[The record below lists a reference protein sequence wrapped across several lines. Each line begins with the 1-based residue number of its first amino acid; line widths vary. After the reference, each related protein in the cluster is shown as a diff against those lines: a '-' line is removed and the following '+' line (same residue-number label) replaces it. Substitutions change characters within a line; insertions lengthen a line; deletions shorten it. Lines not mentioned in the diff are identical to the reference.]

1 MGIYDRD
8 YYRAEGSKFFGSLAS
23 NGRITNALI
32 GLNVLAFLFQMLGNG
47 IDPDTGRS
55 TQSFT
60 DALSLNVERV
70 LHGEV
75 WRLLTFAF
83 LHDTGS
89 IMHILMNMLLL
100 FWFGRQVEERLGGR
114 EYVAVYLLS
123 ATLSG
128 VAFVGAW
135 ILDLHKGSAIGASGA
150 VTAVLV
156 LAAFYNPRQVI
167 YVFLIL
173 PVPIWGFIIFS
184 VAADF
189 FNLLGRS
196 ANGIATSAHL
206 GGAAFAFCY
215 YKLHWHLVGWIPQL
229 PTWKRGKSE
238 PSLKLYSEDD
248 EHEPLHARV
257 SAPRPPVPPRAATA
271 RPEDEQLEAQADVI
285 LEKIARVGMQ
295 GITDSE
301 RALLVRA
308 SEMMKR
314 RRS

>member
-8 YYRAEGSKFFGSLAS
+8 YYRGEGSKFFGSLAS
-23 NGRITNALI
+23 NGRITNTLI
-32 GLNVLAFLFQMLGNG
+32 GVNVLAFLFQIMTTRV
-47 IDPDTGRS
+47 DPETSRAM
-55 TQSFT
+55 QPFT
-60 DALSLNVERV
+60 DALSLNVPRV

-89 IMHILMNMLLL
+89 IWHILMNMFLL
-100 FWFGRQVEERLGGR
+100 FWFGRQVEERLGAR
-114 EYVAVYLLS
+114 EYVGVYLLS

-128 VAFVGAW
+128 VAFMGATL
-135 ILDLHKGSAIGASGA
+135 LDLHKGSAIGASGA
-150 VTAVLV
+150 VTAILV

-167 YVFLIL
+167 YLFLIL
-173 PVPIWGFIIFS
+173 PVPIWGFIILS
-184 VAADF
+184 VAIDF

-196 ANGIATSAHL
+196 ENGIATSAHL

-215 YKLHWHLVGWIPQL
+215 YKLHWHLAGWLPSL
-229 PTWKRGKSE
+229 PTWKRSKSE
-238 PSLKLYSEDD
+238 PSLKLYSEED

-257 SAPRPPVPPRAATA
+257 SAPRPPVPPRPSAT

-295 GITDSE
+295 GLTDSE

>member
-8 YYRAEGSKFFGSLAS
+8 YYRGGGSNFLGSLAT

-32 GLNVLAFLFQMLGNG
+32 GINLLAFLCQMMTKGN
-47 IDPDTGRS
+47 DPNGGA

-60 DALSLNVERV
+60 DALSLNVPRV
-70 LHGEV
+70 LDGEV

-89 IMHILMNMLLL
+89 IMHILMNMLML
-100 FWFGRQVEERLGGR
+100 FWFGRQVEERLGGK
-114 EYVAVYLLS
+114 EYLWVYLLS
-123 ATLSG
+123 AVLSG
-128 VAFVGAW
+128 VAFVGASL
-135 ILDLHKGSAIGASGA
+135 LDLHKGSAIGASGA

-156 LAAFYNPRQVI
+156 LAACYNPRQVI
-167 YVFLIL
+167 YLFLIL

-184 VAADF
+184 VAIDF
-189 FNLLGRS
+189 FGLVRES
-196 ANGIATSAHL
+196 KNGIATSAHL

-215 YKLHWHLVGWIPQL
+215 YKLHWRIGGWLHWL

-238 PSLKLYSEDD
+238 PSLKLYSEED

-257 SAPRPPVPPRAATA
+257 SAPRPPVPPRPSAS
-271 RPEDEQLEAQADVI
+271 RPEDAQLEAQADVI

-295 GITDSE
+295 GLTDSE

>member
-8 YYRAEGSKFFGSLAS
+8 YYRRDGSKFFGSFAS

-32 GLNVLAFLFQMLGNG
+32 GTNAVFFLFQMMGG
-47 IDPDTGRS
+47 AD
-55 TQSFT
+55 QAFT
-60 DALSLNVERV
+60 RALDLNVEAV
-70 LHGEV
+70 LHGQV

-83 LHDTGS
+83 LHDPNS
-89 IMHILMNMLLL
+89 IMHILFNMLLL

-114 EYVAVYLLS
+114 EYLGVYLLS
-123 ATLSG
+123 AVASG
-128 VAFVGAW
+128 VAFAGAW
-135 ILDLHKGSAIGASGA
+135 LLGLHGGTALGASGA

-167 YVFLIL
+167 LLFFFL
-173 PVPIWGFIIFS
+173 PVPIWGFIIIS
-184 VAADF
+184 VAVDA
-189 FNLLGRS
+189 FNLLNRS
-196 ANGIATSAHL
+196 NGGTATSAHL

-215 YKLHWHLVGWIPQL
+215 HKLGWHLAGRLRWPVA
-229 PTWKRGKSE
+229 WKRAKAASR
-238 PSLKLYSEDD
+238 LKLYSEE
-248 EHEPLHARV
+248 EHEPMHARV
-257 SAPRPPVPPRAATA
+257 AAPRPATPA
-271 RPEDEQLEAQADVI
+271 HVDDEQLEAQADAI